1 MQKILIVDDEES
13 ICEILQFNLE
23 IEGYEADVAY
33 SAEQA
38 LKMDLKSYSLI
49 LLDIMMGGMSG
60 FKMAQLLKKD
70 PATASIPIIFCTAK
84 DTEDNKIAGLTLGA
98 DDYISKPFS
107 VREVVARVKSV
118 LRRCTQQPQVQVQP
132 QQAQPRTE
140 MDGDSI
146 TYNGL
151 RLDLL
156 KHKCYID
163 SITYN
168 GLRLDL
174 LKHKCYIDGQEVQ
187 LTKKEMEIMVLF
199 LRNSG
204 RVLSREEILH
214 NVWSDEVVVL
224 DRTIDVNITR
234 LRKKIG
240 EYGKFIVTRQGYGYG
255 FDV

>member
-60 FKMAQLLKKD
+60 FKMAQMLKKD
-70 PATASIPIIFCTAK
+70 PETASIPIIFCTAK

-132 QQAQPRTE
+132 QQIQPRTE
-140 MDGDSI
+140 MDG
-146 TYNGL
+146 
-151 RLDLL
+151 
-156 KHKCYID
+156 D

>member
-1 MQKILIVDDEES
+1 
-13 ICEILQFNLE
+13 
-23 IEGYEADVAY
+23 
-33 SAEQA
+33 
-38 LKMDLKSYSLI
+38 MDLKSYSLI

-60 FKMAQLLKKD
+60 FKMAQMLKKD
-70 PATASIPIIFCTAK
+70 PETASIPIIFCTAK

-132 QQAQPRTE
+132 QQIQPRTE
-140 MDGDSI
+140 MDG
-146 TYNGL
+146 
-151 RLDLL
+151 
-156 KHKCYID
+156 D

>member
-60 FKMAQLLKKD
+60 FKMAQMLKKD
-70 PATASIPIIFCTAK
+70 PETASIPIIFCTAK

-118 LRRCTQQPQVQVQP
+118 LR
-132 QQAQPRTE
+132 
-140 MDGDSI
+140 
-146 TYNGL
+146 
-151 RLDLL
+151 
-156 KHKCYID
+156 
-163 SITYN
+163 
-168 GLRLDL
+168 LRLDL

>member
-49 LLDIMMGGMSG
+49 LLDIMMGEMSG
-60 FKMAQLLKKD
+60 FKMAQIMKKD
-70 PATASIPIIFCTAK
+70 PETASIPIIFCTAK
-84 DTEDNKIAGLTLGA
+84 DTEDSKIAGLTLGA
-98 DDYISKPFS
+98 DDYVSKPFS

-118 LRRCTQQPQVQVQP
+118 LRRCAPQPQPAVQTGT
-132 QQAQPRTE
+132 PRTE
-140 MDGDSI
+140 M
-146 TYNGL
+146 NGE
-151 RLDLL
+151 
-156 KHKCYID
+156 

-187 LTKKEMEIMVLF
+187 LTKKEMEIMILF

-240 EYGKFIVTRQGYGYG
+240 DYGKFIVTRQGYGYG

>member
-23 IEGYEADVAY
+23 IEGFEADVAY

-38 LKMDLKSYSLI
+38 LKMDIRSYSLI
-49 LLDIMMGGMSG
+49 LLDVMMGGMSG
-60 FKMAQLLKKD
+60 FKMAQMLKKD
-70 PATASIPIIFCTAK
+70 PETASIPIIFCTAK

-118 LRRCTQQPQVQVQP
+118 LRRCAPKPAAQVTHSP
-132 QQAQPRTE
+132 DHTE
-140 MDGDSI
+140 IDDDSI
-146 TYNGL
+146 VYNGL
-151 RLDLL
+151 
-156 KHKCYID
+156 K
-163 SITYN
+163 
-168 GLRLDL
+168 LDL
-174 LKHKCYIDGQEVQ
+174 LKHKCYIDGNEVQ
-187 LTKKEMEIMVLF
+187 LTKKEMEIMILF

-240 EYGKFIVTRQGYGYG
+240 EYGKYIVTRQGYGYG

>member
-60 FKMAQLLKKD
+60 FKMAQIMKKD
-70 PATASIPIIFCTAK
+70 PETASIPIIFCTAK
-84 DTEDNKIAGLTLGA
+84 DTEDSKIAGLTLGA
-98 DDYISKPFS
+98 DDYVSKPFS

-118 LRRCTQQPQVQVQP
+118 LRRCAPQPQTAVQTGT
-132 QQAQPRTE
+132 PRTE
-140 MDGDSI
+140 M
-146 TYNGL
+146 NGE
-151 RLDLL
+151 
-156 KHKCYID
+156 

-187 LTKKEMEIMVLF
+187 LTKKEMEIMILF

-240 EYGKFIVTRQGYGYG
+240 DYGKFIVTRQGYGYG

>member
-60 FKMAQLLKKD
+60 FKMAQMLKKD
-70 PATASIPIIFCTAK
+70 PETASIPIIFCTAK

-132 QQAQPRTE
+132 QQIQPRTE
-140 MDGDSI
+140 MDG
-146 TYNGL
+146 
-151 RLDLL
+151 
-156 KHKCYID
+156 D

-187 LTKKEMEIMVLF
+187 LTKKEMEIMILF

-240 EYGKFIVTRQGYGYG
+240 EYGKFIVTHQGYGYG

>member
-60 FKMAQLLKKD
+60 FKMAQMLKKD
-70 PATASIPIIFCTAK
+70 PETASIPIIFCTAK

-132 QQAQPRTE
+132 QQIQPRTE
-140 MDGDSI
+140 MDG
-146 TYNGL
+146 
-151 RLDLL
+151 
-156 KHKCYID
+156 D

-224 DRTIDVNITR
+224 DRPIEVNIPR

>member
-1 MQKILIVDDEES
+1 M
-13 ICEILQFNLE
+13 
-23 IEGYEADVAY
+23 
-33 SAEQA
+33 
-38 LKMDLKSYSLI
+38 
-49 LLDIMMGGMSG
+49 
-60 FKMAQLLKKD
+60 
-70 PATASIPIIFCTAK
+70 
-84 DTEDNKIAGLTLGA
+84 
-98 DDYISKPFS
+98 
-107 VREVVARVKSV
+107 REVVARVKSV

-132 QQAQPRTE
+132 QQIQPRTE
-140 MDGDSI
+140 MDG
-146 TYNGL
+146 
-151 RLDLL
+151 
-156 KHKCYID
+156 D

>member
-1 MQKILIVDDEES
+1 M
-13 ICEILQFNLE
+13 
-23 IEGYEADVAY
+23 AY

-60 FKMAQLLKKD
+60 FKMAQMLKKD
-70 PATASIPIIFCTAK
+70 PETASIPIIFCTAK

-132 QQAQPRTE
+132 QQIQPRTE
-140 MDGDSI
+140 MDG
-146 TYNGL
+146 
-151 RLDLL
+151 
-156 KHKCYID
+156 D

>member
-60 FKMAQLLKKD
+60 FKMAQMLKKD
-70 PATASIPIIFCTAK
+70 PETASIPIIFCTAK

-132 QQAQPRTE
+132 QQIQPRTE

-163 SITYN
+163 
-168 GLRLDL
+168 
-174 LKHKCYIDGQEVQ
+174 GQGVQ

>member
-1 MQKILIVDDEES
+1 MRMQKILIVDDEES

-23 IEGYEADVAY
+23 VEGYEVEVAY
-33 SAEQA
+33 SAEEA
-38 LKMDLKSYSLI
+38 LGKDIKSFSLI

-60 FKMAQLLKKD
+60 FKMAQMLKKD
-70 PATASIPIIFCTAK
+70 PDTASIPIIFCTAK

-118 LRRCTQQPQVQVQP
+118 LRRCDRQPRPGVQMQESSS
-132 QQAQPRTE
+132 RTE
-140 MDGDSI
+140 MDG
-146 TYNGL
+146 
-151 RLDLL
+151 
-156 KHKCYID
+156 D

>member
-118 LRRCTQQPQVQVQP
+118 LRR
-132 QQAQPRTE
+132 
-140 MDGDSI
+140 
-146 TYNGL
+146 
-151 RLDLL
+151 
-156 KHKCYID
+156 
-163 SITYN
+163 
-168 GLRLDL
+168 
-174 LKHKCYIDGQEVQ
+174 
-187 LTKKEMEIMVLF
+187 
-199 LRNSG
+199 SG
-204 RVLSREEILH
+204 ATAA
-214 NVWSDEVVVL
+214 DPAP
-224 DRTIDVNITR
+224 D
-234 LRKKIG
+234 
-240 EYGKFIVTRQGYGYG
+240 
-255 FDV
+255 

>member
-60 FKMAQLLKKD
+60 FKMAQMLKKD
-70 PATASIPIIFCTAK
+70 PETASIPIIFCTAK

-118 LRRCTQQPQVQVQP
+118 LRRCTQQPQVQAHP
-132 QQAQPRTE
+132 QQTHPRTE
-140 MDGDSI
+140 MDG
-146 TYNGL
+146 
-151 RLDLL
+151 
-156 KHKCYID
+156 D

>member
-1 MQKILIVDDEES
+1 MHMQKILIVDDEES

-118 LRRCTQQPQVQVQP
+118 LRRCAQQSHV
-132 QQAQPRTE
+132 QAQHVSSQTE
-140 MDGDSI
+140 VDGDS
-146 TYNGL
+146 L
-151 RLDLL
+151 
-156 KHKCYID
+156 
-163 SITYN
+163 TYN

-187 LTKKEMEIMVLF
+187 LTKKEMEIMILF

>member
-1 MQKILIVDDEES
+1 
-13 ICEILQFNLE
+13 
-23 IEGYEADVAY
+23 
-33 SAEQA
+33 
-38 LKMDLKSYSLI
+38 
-49 LLDIMMGGMSG
+49 MMGGMSG
-60 FKMAQLLKKD
+60 FKMAQMLKKD

-118 LRRCTQQPQVQVQP
+118 LRRCAPQSQQSPVTPQSDVSM
-132 QQAQPRTE
+132 PRTE
-140 MDGDSI
+140 MSGDSI

-156 KHKCYID
+156 KHKCYIND
-163 SITYN
+163 
-168 GLRLDL
+168 
-174 LKHKCYIDGQEVQ
+174 QEVQ
-187 LTKKEMEIMVLF
+187 LTKKEMEIMTLF

-240 EYGKFIVTRQGYGYG
+240 EYGKYIVTRQGYGYG

>member
-23 IEGYEADVAY
+23 IEGYEVDVAY

-38 LKMDLKSYSLI
+38 LEMDVASYSLI
-49 LLDIMMGGMSG
+49 LLDVMMGGMSG

-70 PATASIPIIFCTAK
+70 PATSSIPIIFCTAK
-84 DTEDNKIAGLTLGA
+84 DTEDNKIAGLTIGA

-118 LRRCTQQPQVQVQP
+118 LRRYNISV
-132 QQAQPRTE
+132 E
-140 MDGDSI
+140 MSRLTPGEAVSPKDTIVFD
-146 TYNGL
+146 GL

-156 KHKCYID
+156 RHKCYV
-163 SITYN
+163 
-168 GLRLDL
+168 
-174 LKHKCYIDGQEVQ
+174 DGKDMQ
-187 LTKKEMEIMVLF
+187 LTKKEMEILILF
-199 LRNSG
+199 IKNPG
-204 RVLSREEILH
+204 RVFSREEILR
-214 NVWSDEVVVL
+214 NVWSDEVIVL

-240 EYGKFIVTRQGYGYG
+240 NYGKYIVTRQGYGYG
-255 FDV
+255 FDL

>member
-23 IEGYEADVAY
+23 IEGYDVDVAY

-38 LKMDLKSYSLI
+38 LRMDIRSYSLI

-60 FKMAQLLKKD
+60 FKMAQMLKKD
-70 PATASIPIIFCTAK
+70 PETASIPIIFCTAK

-118 LRRCTQQPQVQVQP
+118 LRRCAQQLQTQVHP
-132 QQAQPRTE
+132 QQTQSRTE
-140 MDGDSI
+140 MDG
-146 TYNGL
+146 
-151 RLDLL
+151 
-156 KHKCYID
+156 D

>member
-1 MQKILIVDDEES
+1 MRMQKILIVDDEES

-60 FKMAQLLKKD
+60 FKMAQMLKKD
-70 PATASIPIIFCTAK
+70 PETASIPIIFCTAK

-132 QQAQPRTE
+132 QQIQPRTE
-140 MDGDSI
+140 MDG
-146 TYNGL
+146 
-151 RLDLL
+151 
-156 KHKCYID
+156 D

>member
-1 MQKILIVDDEES
+1 MRMQKILIVDDEES

-38 LKMDLKSYSLI
+38 LKMDLRSYSLI

-118 LRRCTQQPQVQVQP
+118 LRRCAQQSQVQ
-132 QQAQPRTE
+132 QQRTASQTE
-140 MDGDSI
+140 VDGDSI

-163 SITYN
+163 
-168 GLRLDL
+168 G
-174 LKHKCYIDGQEVQ
+174 HEVQ
-187 LTKKEMEIMVLF
+187 LTKKEMEIMILF

>member
-60 FKMAQLLKKD
+60 FKMAQMLKKD
-70 PATASIPIIFCTAK
+70 PETASIPIIFCTAK

-132 QQAQPRTE
+132 QQIQPRTE
-140 MDGDSI
+140 MDG
-146 TYNGL
+146 
-151 RLDLL
+151 
-156 KHKCYID
+156 D

-204 RVLSREEILH
+204 RGLPRGERLH
-214 NVWSDEVVVL
+214 NVGSDEVVVL

>member
-60 FKMAQLLKKD
+60 FKMAQMLKKD
-70 PATASIPIIFCTAK
+70 PETASIPIIFCTAK

-118 LRRCTQQPQVQVQP
+118 LRRCTQLPQVQVQP
-132 QQAQPRTE
+132 QQIQPRTE
-140 MDGDSI
+140 MDG
-146 TYNGL
+146 
-151 RLDLL
+151 
-156 KHKCYID
+156 D

>member
-23 IEGYEADVAY
+23 IEGYDVDVAY

-38 LKMDLKSYSLI
+38 LRMDIRSYSLI

-60 FKMAQLLKKD
+60 FKMAQMLKKD
-70 PATASIPIIFCTAK
+70 PETASIPIIFCTAK

-132 QQAQPRTE
+132 QQIQPRTE
-140 MDGDSI
+140 MDG
-146 TYNGL
+146 
-151 RLDLL
+151 
-156 KHKCYID
+156 D

>member
-60 FKMAQLLKKD
+60 FKMAQMLKKD
-70 PATASIPIIFCTAK
+70 PETASIPIIFCTAK

-132 QQAQPRTE
+132 QQTQPRTE
-140 MDGDSI
+140 MDG
-146 TYNGL
+146 
-151 RLDLL
+151 
-156 KHKCYID
+156 D

>member
-1 MQKILIVDDEES
+1 MRMQKILIVDDEES

-60 FKMAQLLKKD
+60 FKMAQMLKKD
-70 PATASIPIIFCTAK
+70 PETASIPIIFCTAK

-118 LRRCTQQPQVQVQP
+118 LRRCTQQPQVQAHP
-132 QQAQPRTE
+132 QQTQPRTE
-140 MDGDSI
+140 MDG
-146 TYNGL
+146 
-151 RLDLL
+151 
-156 KHKCYID
+156 D